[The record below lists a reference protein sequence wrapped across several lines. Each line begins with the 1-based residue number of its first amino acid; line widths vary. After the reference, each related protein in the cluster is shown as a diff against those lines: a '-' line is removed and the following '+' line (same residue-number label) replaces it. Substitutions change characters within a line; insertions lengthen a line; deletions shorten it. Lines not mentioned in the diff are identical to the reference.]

1 MGLIFFELLQAIEK
15 KKTLSIIFLLRNV
28 LPLSMKK
35 YAYNNYFKK
44 YAYNSY
50 FNSYFEEALKI
61 IKSHNVRKVYGH
73 DHILIRFLK
82 TCDVEVLKQLRPC

>member
-1 MGLIFFELLQAIEK
+1 MGLILFELLQAIEK

-28 LPLSMKK
+28 LSLSMRK
-35 YAYNNYFKK
+35 YP
-44 YAYNSY
+44 YNSY

-61 IKSHNVRKVYGH
+61 IKSHNVGKVYGH

>member
-1 MGLIFFELLQAIEK
+1 MGLILFELLQAIEK
-15 KKTLSIIFLLRNV
+15 KKTLLLRNV
-28 LPLSMKK
+28 LSLSMR
-35 YAYNNYFKK
+35 K